1 MIRRPP
7 RSTRTDTLFP
17 YTTLFRSVTWRGE
30 PAFDDHRRRHCVQ
43 RRRIATPA
51 PALGAVE
58 REPLRRLDRTGTL
71 VHQHH
76 RQPVSRLQFT
86 RERLGALADPLVA
99 AVSRPTIT
107 HPPPVPHPFVRQT
120 APRLPVPLSS
130 LDQQPPPPRPPR

>member
-1 MIRRPP
+1 MIRLPP

-17 YTTLFRSVTWRGE
+17 STTLFRS
-30 PAFDDHRRRHCVQ
+30 A
-43 RRRIATPA
+43 PA

-86 RERLGALADPLVA
+86 RERVGALADRLVA
-99 AVSRPTIT
+99 AVERHRIT
-107 HPPPVPHPFVRQT
+107 NHQAV
-120 APRLPVPLSS
+120 
-130 LDQQPPPPRPPR
+130 RPPFGVQAVDRKSTRLNSSH